1 MKFELIRSL
10 QNLEW
15 YGKIPCLPINYNST
29 EGKRFV
35 GEETDSWL
43 MLEDF
48 VSAIDVICPND
59 LDYGDVDYFDK
70 EMCQL
75 MQSWLNERTNNP
87 MPEQF
92 KLLYRILEEYAKE
105 EIYMGTGVVIGL

>member
-43 MLEDF
+43 LLEDF
-48 VSAIDVICPND
+48 VPEMDSNIHGDRSSHWTMNRYRMQRRHNFLLVI
-59 LDYGDVDYFDK
+59 LG
-70 EMCQL
+70 
-75 MQSWLNERTNNP
+75 R
-87 MPEQF
+87 
-92 KLLYRILEEYAKE
+92 
-105 EIYMGTGVVIGL
+105 

>member
-15 YGKIPCLPINYNST
+15 YGNYNST

-43 MLEDF
+43 LLEDF
-48 VSAIDVICPND
+48 VPEMDSNIH
-59 LDYGDVDYFDK
+59 GDRSSHWTMNRYR
-70 EMCQL
+70 
-75 MQSWLNERTNNP
+75 MQRRP
-87 MPEQF
+87 
-92 KLLYRILEEYAKE
+92 
-105 EIYMGTGVVIGL
+105 

>member
-43 MLEDF
+43 LLEDF
-48 VSAIDVICPND
+48 VSEMDIICPSD

-75 MQSWLNERTNNP
+75 M
-87 MPEQF
+87 
-92 KLLYRILEEYAKE
+92 
-105 EIYMGTGVVIGL
+105 

>member
-1 MKFELIRSL
+1 MGLLERTKKPISSLRSGRKCRMKFELIRSL

-15 YGKIPCLPINYNST
+15 YGNIPCLPINYNST

-43 MLEDF
+43 LLEDF
-48 VSAIDVICPND
+48 VSEMDIICPND

-75 MQSWLNERTNNP
+75 M
-87 MPEQF
+87 
-92 KLLYRILEEYAKE
+92 
-105 EIYMGTGVVIGL
+105 